1 MILTKTYQVADNK
14 VIISLPAIF
23 HNRKELLITVNDV
36 AENKNAKLNALKN
49 AAKDPLFL
57 ADIREINN
65 DFSAVEYE
73 NL

>member
-1 MILTKTYQVADNK
+1 MTLTRIYQVEDNK

-23 HNRKELLITVNDV
+23 RNRKELLITVNDV
-36 AENKNAKLNALKN
+36 VDSKISKLNALKK

-57 ADIREINN
+57 ANIIEINN